1 MMHICISKLDHPK
14 VSSNNG
20 LPLIQCQDI
29 ICINY
34 VLMLIQPLAANLSE
48 TWIKTQQF
56 FQRNEFENIICKMT
70 AILFL
75 LNVPRLPRFLEQ
87 IHNVKNLEYSSGKH
101 NSWKKT
107 DYILA
112 HWHWKNTSVSTISF
126 WNTFDDLYHQEYF
139 HVQWIDV
146 YQNRCVGVRRRL
158 KSPQSLS
165 GISTHP

>member
-1 MMHICISKLDHPK
+1 MMHICISKLDHPT

-29 ICINY
+29 ICTNY

-87 IHNVKNLEYSSGKH
+87 IHKVKNLEYSSGKH
-101 NSWKKT
+101 NSWKKQII
-107 DYILA
+107 Y
-112 HWHWKNTSVSTISF
+112 
-126 WNTFDDLYHQEYF
+126 
-139 HVQWIDV
+139 
-146 YQNRCVGVRRRL
+146 
-158 KSPQSLS
+158 
-165 GISTHP
+165 